1 MSARRA
7 FDSPI
12 AMTCIIERT
21 PWSGFS
27 LLRTGGHGRGKTRAG
42 PPVAV
47 EGG

>member
-21 PWSGFS
+21 PWSGLS
-27 LLRTGGHGRGKTRAG
+27 RC
-42 PPVAV
+42 
-47 EGG
+47 